1 VADVREQAEAI
12 EDETDRRFEAVHED
26 LDALDETLKAAYAA
40 VEDVDG
46 WDSPAVSA
54 AEDLQV
60 ALGNELVPALYMSRR
75 DYDHEPALPHEPL
88 PELRRAADVDGT
100 RRRERFAETTL
111 TREVTRLRYRLR
123 NAKEAA
129 ESFLSDR

>member
-1 VADVREQAEAI
+1 
-12 EDETDRRFEAVHED
+12 
-26 LDALDETLKAAYAA
+26 
-40 VEDVDG
+40 
-46 WDSPAVSA
+46 
-54 AEDLQV
+54 
-60 ALGNELVPALYMSRR
+60 MSRR

>member
-1 VADVREQAEAI
+1 VLPRSPRDGGRRSRAGRAI

-75 DYDHEPALPHEPL
+75 DYDHEPALPTSRSQNSAVPQTSMG
-88 PELRRAADVDGT
+88 PGAGNGSQRPR
-100 RRRERFAETTL
+100 
-111 TREVTRLRYRLR
+111 
-123 NAKEAA
+123 
-129 ESFLSDR
+129 